1 MSVIGGCYD
10 SLIGRVFKVA
20 CNLDGIFD
28 ELRAEFASA
37 TIIHNEYFAVAVN
50 NFGDCVLV
58 RGVPRKARCELP
70 KGEPVVVFNENL
82 KDLVENSIWIKR
94 HFVLNPSPR

>member
-1 MSVIGGCYD
+1 MIGWA
-10 SLIGRVFKVA
+10 FKVA
-20 CNLDGIFD
+20 RNLGGIFD
-28 ELRAEFASA
+28 ELRPEFASA

-58 RGVPRKARCELP
+58 RGVPSKARRELP
-70 KGEPVVVFNENL
+70 KGEPVVVFNKNL